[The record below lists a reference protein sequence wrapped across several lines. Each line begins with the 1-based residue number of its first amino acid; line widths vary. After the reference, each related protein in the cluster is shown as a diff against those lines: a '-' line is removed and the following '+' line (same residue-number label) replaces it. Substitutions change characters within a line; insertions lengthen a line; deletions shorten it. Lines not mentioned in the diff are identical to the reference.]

1 MINLKKLF
9 RRKKGQGALEYLFM
23 VAAALIII
31 FVVVRHISGTGSQAS
46 SQVAIASLQSQAELA
61 KSQLEVKDLWNDG
74 YCFYIL
80 PESYSKDKVGSEY
93 GISIKDKGSNG
104 KCDITDKVIYYLD
117 YRNARYKDDVKAL
130 YGDDRYKLKTLK
142 ELYDLCLA
150 NDENACKI
158 IITLDESL
166 WIPQ

>member
-1 MINLKKLF
+1 MS
-9 RRKKGQGALEYLFM
+9 RKGQGSLEYLFM

-31 FVVVRHISGTGSQAS
+31 FVAVSYISS
-46 SQVAIASLQSQAELA
+46 SGGQVAQKSGIASLQSQAEIA
-61 KSQLEVKDLWNDG
+61 KSRLSAKDLWNDE

-80 PESYSKDKVGSEY
+80 SEGYSKDKVGSEY
-93 GISIKDKGSNG
+93 GISVKDKGSNG

-150 NDENACKI
+150 NDENACKV